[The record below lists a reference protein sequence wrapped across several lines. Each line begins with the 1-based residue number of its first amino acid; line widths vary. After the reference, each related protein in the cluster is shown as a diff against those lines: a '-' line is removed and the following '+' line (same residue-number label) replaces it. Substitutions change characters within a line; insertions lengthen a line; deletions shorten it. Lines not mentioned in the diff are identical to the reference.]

1 MRAQTSVRSVPGTQ
15 RIREARL
22 LLVGSEADFKGG
34 VTGDTMGG
42 KRSYVAG
49 KSTTLLGALARLQS
63 QATDVVLLSHKFRDE
78 ELALFTADARRSGF
92 QGLILRVAALDAHVP
107 LNQTSPSPHRDP
119 RPRREIEPASRAVS
133 FTDRQ
138 RTVLVHVSEGWTNQ
152 QIARRMNC
160 TEAAIKAVLQ
170 ELFRK
175 LEVRKRAQIV
185 RVAIEKQLIHIEGNP
200 VVSASEIREAVK
212 GFTLAPV
219 LKDQQRIQVG
229 DFIIDAAMHQA
240 WVRGVEAHLTPSEFQ
255 LLWILATHSG
265 KLVKSSTLREMF
277 WRNPTARV
285 GSLRVLVGTLR
296 SKIEVAKTPR
306 YLITERSLGYRFI
319 PSPPVSETN
328 RPMS

>member
-1 MRAQTSVRSVPGTQ
+1 MEPTHEEDWMRAQTSVRSVPGAQ

-133 FTDRQ
+133 
-138 RTVLVHVSEGWTNQ
+138 
-152 QIARRMNC
+152 
-160 TEAAIKAVLQ
+160 
-170 ELFRK
+170 
-175 LEVRKRAQIV
+175 
-185 RVAIEKQLIHIEGNP
+185 
-200 VVSASEIREAVK
+200 
-212 GFTLAPV
+212 
-219 LKDQQRIQVG
+219 
-229 DFIIDAAMHQA
+229 
-240 WVRGVEAHLTPSEFQ
+240 
-255 LLWILATHSG
+255 SG
-265 KLVKSSTLREMF
+265 
-277 WRNPTARV
+277 
-285 GSLRVLVGTLR
+285 
-296 SKIEVAKTPR
+296 
-306 YLITERSLGYRFI
+306 
-319 PSPPVSETN
+319 PVSMRGR
-328 RPMS
+328 RPG